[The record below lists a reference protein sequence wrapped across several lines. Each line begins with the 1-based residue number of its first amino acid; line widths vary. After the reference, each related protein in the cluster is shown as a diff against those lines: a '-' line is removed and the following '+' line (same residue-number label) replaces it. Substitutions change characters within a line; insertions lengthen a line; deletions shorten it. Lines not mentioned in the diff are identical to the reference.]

1 MLHSAVQTTQNFVRR
16 NILPHENATLLTLAV
31 SVGLSTG
38 MGVWLFRQG
47 FDLFGRIYREALSQ
61 GLFSGFGAW
70 AIIPVLGLAGLIV
83 GLLMDRLIGEER
95 HHGVAGIIETIAL
108 SGGRLPSWRMPI
120 KAILSSFS
128 IGAGPSVG
136 PEDPSVQI
144 GANLG
149 SFFGQWL
156 QMSDERVKLL
166 VAAGAASGIAAA
178 FRAPIAGVFFALEAL
193 LGDFSPSAFGVVVL
207 AAVIATILTR
217 AVDPGGAELGN
228 WSYSLGNL
236 QEVPLYVLLGLLL
249 APVSALFIKL
259 LYWQSD
265 FWHHLKIPQPV
276 KTLCAGLIVGLIAV
290 FLPTVMGTGRDTMN
304 QLLGEK
310 ILDMSIGFMIA
321 LAIGKMLATTISLA
335 GRLVAGMVDP

>member
-95 HHGVAGIIETIAL
+95 HHGVAGIIEAIAL
-108 SGGRLPSWRMPI
+108 SGGRLPAWRMPI

-128 IGAGPSVG
+128 IGAGASVG
-136 PEDPSVQI
+136 PEDPSVPI

-149 SFFGQWL
+149 SFFRQWL
-156 QMSDERVKLL
+156 RPGRRDRHGSD
-166 VAAGAASGIAAA
+166 
-178 FRAPIAGVFFALEAL
+178 PC
-193 LGDFSPSAFGVVVL
+193 
-207 AAVIATILTR
+207 
-217 AVDPGGAELGN
+217 
-228 WSYSLGNL
+228 
-236 QEVPLYVLLGLLL
+236 
-249 APVSALFIKL
+249 
-259 LYWQSD
+259 
-265 FWHHLKIPQPV
+265 H
-276 KTLCAGLIVGLIAV
+276 
-290 FLPTVMGTGRDTMN
+290 
-304 QLLGEK
+304 
-310 ILDMSIGFMIA
+310 
-321 LAIGKMLATTISLA
+321 
-335 GRLVAGMVDP
+335 